1 MLPSILRAL
10 RPFLLLPLLLFLP
23 VHAQATDPLPS
34 PDSFFGNQAFSAA
47 VLSPDARLLAVRL
60 ASKSGRNELAVIDLA
75 DFSVRTVAS
84 FFDADVGNFRW
95 VNAQRLVFDSADYQ
109 RALGQKRFAPG
120 LFAVDADGKQFRQLV
135 SRTGRAPQARTARQ
149 LLPANTFLLG
159 DVGEQNSDFVYV
171 QHAKFD
177 GVSDIEYV
185 DLQRLNTR
193 TGAVQTVERPSMA
206 RLWMLDHQGEPRIAL
221 APEGELEV
229 VYYREPTSG
238 AWRKLGQFARF
249 TGAGGS
255 FVPQF
260 FGPDGTLYV
269 RARKDSDKLA
279 LYTYDL
285 ANNKI
290 GDTPVVSVTGYDFLG
305 GGIANA
311 SKLLGMRYQAD
322 AESTVWFDENMK
334 ALQQAVDAMLPN
346 TINNMS
352 VARRAQT
359 PYVVVASYSDLQ
371 PIVYSLFDTQTRRL
385 LPVGARRPSIHPQ
398 QMSSM
403 ALVHYQARD
412 GLDIPAFL
420 TLPYGKK
427 AQRLPMVV
435 PVHGGPYAR
444 DSWGWDP
451 QVQFLASRG
460 YAVLEPQFRGSTGFG
475 RKHFTSGWKQWGLG
489 MQNDLADG
497 ARWAIAQGTVDPKR
511 ICIAG
516 QGYGGY
522 AALMGL
528 VNDPGL
534 FKCAVDMGGMTDFRL
549 LLEGSWRID
558 STLPEEW
565 KQYGMPALIGD
576 VGKDAAQL
584 DATSPLVQAARIRQ
598 PVLMGHGGYDGFVPV
613 AHASKLVDAVKPGNP
628 DIELVVYDE
637 EGHVLNLPKNRIDF
651 WSRVEKFLERHIGNH

>member
-1 MLPSILRAL
+1 M
-10 RPFLLLPLLLFLP
+10 
-23 VHAQATDPLPS
+23 
-34 PDSFFGNQAFSAA
+34 
-47 VLSPDARLLAVRL
+47 
-60 ASKSGRNELAVIDLA
+60 
-75 DFSVRTVAS
+75 
-84 FFDADVGNFRW
+84 
-95 VNAQRLVFDSADYQ
+95 
-109 RALGQKRFAPG
+109 
-120 LFAVDADGKQFRQLV
+120 
-135 SRTGRAPQARTARQ
+135 
-149 LLPANTFLLG
+149 
-159 DVGEQNSDFVYV
+159 
-171 QHAKFD
+171 
-177 GVSDIEYV
+177 
-185 DLQRLNTR
+185 
-193 TGAVQTVERPSMA
+193 
-206 RLWMLDHQGEPRIAL
+206 
-221 APEGELEV
+221 
-229 VYYREPTSG
+229 
-238 AWRKLGQFARF
+238 
-249 TGAGGS
+249 
-255 FVPQF
+255 
-260 FGPDGTLYV
+260 
-269 RARKDSDKLA
+269 
-279 LYTYDL
+279 
-285 ANNKI
+285 
-290 GDTPVVSVTGYDFLG
+290 TGYDFLG
-305 GGIANA
+305 GGIADA

-334 ALQQAVDAMLPN
+334 ALQQAVDALLPN
-346 TINNMS
+346 TVNNMS

-385 LPVGARRPSIHPQ
+385 LPVGARRPSIRPQ

-403 ALVHYQARD
+403 ALVHYKARD
-412 GLDIPAFL
+412 GLAIPAFL

-427 AQRLPMVV
+427 AERLPMVV
-435 PVHGGPYAR
+435 LVHGGPYAR
-444 DSWGWDP
+444 GSWGWDP

-475 RKHFTSGWKQWGLG
+475 RKHFESGWKQWGLG
-489 MQNDLADG
+489 MQDDLADG

-528 VNDPGL
+528 VNDPDL

-549 LLEGSWRID
+549 LLKGSWRID

-598 PVLMGHGGYDGFVPV
+598 PVLMGHGGYDGVVPV
-613 AHASKLVDAVKPGNP
+613 AHASKLVDAVKPRNP

-651 WSRVEKFLERHIGNH
+651 WGRVEKFLARHIGTP